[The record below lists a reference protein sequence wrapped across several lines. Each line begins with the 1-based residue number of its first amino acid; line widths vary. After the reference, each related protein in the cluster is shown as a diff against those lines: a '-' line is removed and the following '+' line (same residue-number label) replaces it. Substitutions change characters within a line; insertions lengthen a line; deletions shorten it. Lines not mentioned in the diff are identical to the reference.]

1 MEDATL
7 IANLQAEIRRLTEE
21 NVKNCAQSRDRK
33 IKIRELTEQNQ
44 QYAAALEQVTA
55 ERDEYKTAFETEPS
69 ELQSQLD
76 EYRGKLRDRDH
87 RDKFRELATAAG
99 VTAPKA
105 LDDLY
110 ALSGYK
116 PEADDIDAG
125 KIQAAIGSALQGRD
139 WLKSPNTGAVAP
151 NGPPAAAGTRTGQ
164 APGQATQQP
173 PLQPGPGAS
182 RGGASVRDDSE
193 AVLEAKYPNAF
204 RLA

>member
-1 MEDATL
+1 VEDAIIGTL
-7 IANLQAEIRRLTEE
+7 QNRITQLEQECATLRAEAKDRRIKGKALREE
-21 NVKNCAQSRDRK
+21 NERIVEAYKQ
-33 IKIRELTEQNQ
+33 
-44 QYAAALEQVTA
+44 LET

-69 ELQSQLD
+69 ELQAQVE

-87 RDKFRELATAAG
+87 RDKFKELATAAG

-105 LDDLY
+105 IEDLY
-110 ALSGYK
+110 QLSGYK
-116 PEADDIDAG
+116 PEKDEIDEQT
-125 KIQAAIGSALQGRD
+125 IQAAIGSTLQGRD
-139 WLKSPNTGAVAP
+139 WLKSPTTAAGAA
-151 NGPPAAAGTRTGQ
+151 NGQPAGSGTRTGQ
-164 APGQATQQP
+164 APGQATPQP